1 MKADEKEE
9 RKEKKINDLSDKDK
23 IIALQRKKIEELSS
37 KVNAL
42 EEEIALLNMQLL
54 AKNRSKKRARL

>member
-9 RKEKKINDLSDKDK
+9 KKKIKMDQIDKDK
-23 IIALQRKKIEELSS
+23 IIALQRQKIEDLSI

-42 EEEIALLNMQLL
+42 EQEVALLHHEIKQQKK
-54 AKNRSKKRARL
+54 AKKSPTL